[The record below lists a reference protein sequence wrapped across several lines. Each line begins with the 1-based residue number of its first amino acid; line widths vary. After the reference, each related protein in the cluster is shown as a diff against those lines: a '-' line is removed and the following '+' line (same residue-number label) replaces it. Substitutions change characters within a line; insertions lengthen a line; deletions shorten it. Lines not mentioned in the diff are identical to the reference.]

1 MQIQVLNRQRKR
13 KVSTEELLRFAHHLG
28 PLVLN
33 VARQEIPEQI
43 LLVLVSDQK
52 IAAIHKRFMG
62 ISGPT
67 DVITFQHGEII
78 VSVETAAR
86 QAAGYQTS
94 FEQELR
100 LYVAHGLLHLAG
112 FEDHSAKGFREMCK
126 LQAALVD
133 KVQRGVTAGEPPND
147 GRGAAL

>member
-1 MQIQVLNRQRKR
+1 M
-13 KVSTEELLRFAHHLG
+13 EELLGFAHRLG
-28 PLVLN
+28 PLVLD

-52 IAAIHKRFMG
+52 IATIHKRFMG
-62 ISGPT
+62 IPGPT

-86 QAAGYQTS
+86 QAAAGYQTS

-112 FEDHSAKGFREMCK
+112 FEDHSAKGFREMSRV
-126 LQAALVD
+126 QAALVD
-133 KVQRGVTAGEPPND
+133 RVGRQERSAMPNAPLNEEGVRSQNS
-147 GRGAAL
+147 GARRSWVR